1 MKIIYSLN
9 LKIDVFGGIDIGSN
23 AVRLLIAHVVSAN
36 DKLVAIR
43 KVSLVRVP
51 IRLGSDVFHDQIIS
65 DNNKSRLI
73 EAMKSYALLMRL
85 HKVSLYRAAATS
97 AMRESK
103 NGGAIVDEIYQT
115 SGIQVNIIDGMVE
128 ADILASMEISVAVSP
143 LKTYLYIDV
152 GGGSTELSVI
162 KRGVKLA
169 SQSFRLGTLRLGKSQ
184 EGEKEWL
191 KVKKWVS
198 ENTKNMT
205 RVHAMGSGGSIN
217 TVFSQSRKKEGKPL
231 TYEHLKNYY
240 DKITD
245 MSYEDRVVQLGLKP
259 DRADVIEPALKIYLN
274 AMKWGRAVDIFVPKI
289 GLADGIVKSIHL
301 GTLEGYPVHQ
311 P

>member
-1 MKIIYSLN
+1 MKLN
-9 LKIDVFGGIDIGSN
+9 IDVIGGIDIGSN
-23 AVRLLIAHVVSAN
+23 AVRLLIAHVISVN

-51 IRLGSDVFHDQIIS
+51 IRLGSDVFHNQHIS
-65 DNNKSRLI
+65 KNNMTRLT
-73 EAMKSYALLMRL
+73 EAMQSYALLMRL

-97 AMRESK
+97 AMRESS
-103 NGGAIVDEIYQT
+103 NGKALVNQIFKT
-115 SGIQVNIIDGMVE
+115 SGIRVNIIDGMEE
-128 ADILASMEISVAVSP
+128 ANILASMDMASSVSP
-143 LKTYLYIDV
+143 HKTYLYIDV

-162 KRGVKLA
+162 KHGKKLA
-169 SQSFRLGTLRLGKSQ
+169 SQSFKLGTLRLAATQQS
-184 EGEKEWL
+184 EEEWL
-191 KVKKWVS
+191 KAKEWVVEHT
-198 ENTKNMT
+198 ENLM

-231 TYEHLKNYY
+231 TYEHVKAYY
-240 DKITD
+240 DKVQS
-245 MSYEDRVVQLGLKP
+245 MSYEERVVGLGLKP
-259 DRADVIEPALKIYLN
+259 DRADVIEPALKIYLY

-301 GTLEGYPVHQ
+301 GNLKGYPV

>member
-51 IRLGSDVFHDQIIS
+51 IRFGSDVFHDQIIS
-65 DNNKSRLI
+65 YNNKSRLI

-103 NGGAIVDEIYQT
+103 NGGTIVDEIYQT

-191 KVKKWVS
+191 KVKKWVT
-198 ENTKNMT
+198 ENTKNLT
-205 RVHAMGSGGSIN
+205 RVHAMG
-217 TVFSQSRKKEGKPL
+217 
-231 TYEHLKNYY
+231 
-240 DKITD
+240 
-245 MSYEDRVVQLGLKP
+245 
-259 DRADVIEPALKIYLN
+259 
-274 AMKWGRAVDIFVPKI
+274 
-289 GLADGIVKSIHL
+289 
-301 GTLEGYPVHQ
+301 
-311 P
+311 